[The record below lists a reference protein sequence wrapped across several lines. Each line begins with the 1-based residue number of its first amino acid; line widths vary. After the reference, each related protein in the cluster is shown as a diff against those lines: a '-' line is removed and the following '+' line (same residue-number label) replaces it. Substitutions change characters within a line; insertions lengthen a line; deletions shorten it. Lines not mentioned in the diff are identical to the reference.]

1 MGEIRARRTRYRAG
15 FAVLFMVV
23 LMIACAAPT
32 PTATPQPTPTDTP
45 TPLPTLTLTAT
56 PSPTL
61 TSASTPTATF
71 TPTYTAT
78 PTKCSVAHAVT
89 ATPGIQAV
97 EISSKELAKQL
108 PKSINQQ
115 GVSLKSVSTTI
126 HPEGIYFQACVE
138 LTGIGALTATATMSA
153 RAEEDVI
160 VLSSEDLVVEG
171 APDATMEALARA
183 LFQRLLEDPQWTR
196 VPLPYGRAHC
206 VELQEGYL
214 VIAVLW
220 HTPTPTNT
228 PIPPQALATMF
239 PSNPVY
245 GLISLAKAGASITP
259 HASYDRDTNFLLGL
273 DGTISFP
280 EDYRGSVTNLLLQSL
295 DSRLTNGM
303 VLRNQGENLEEY
315 CNCVMGL
322 RLGEMTADICWYAGK
337 YPDGLHGKIFT
348 RLGVIGARVS
358 PEFYRILEDF
368 QRLSGR

>member
-1 MGEIRARRTRYRAG
+1 MIRKTRCRAG
-15 FAVLFMVV
+15 FAVLFMLA
-23 LMIACAAPT
+23 LMTACAAPT

-45 TPLPTLTLTAT
+45 TPLPTFTPTPTLSPTQTAT
-56 PSPTL
+56 P
-61 TSASTPTATF
+61 TPTVTY

-78 PTKCSVAHAVT
+78 PTKCSVEHAVS
-89 ATPGIQAV
+89 ATPGIRIV
-97 EISSKELAKQL
+97 EISNKELAKQL

-115 GVSLKSVSTTI
+115 GVSLQSVSTTI

-138 LTGIGALTATATMSA
+138 LTGAGVLTATATMSA

-160 VLSSEDLVVEG
+160 VLSPGDLTVEG
-171 APDATMEALARA
+171 APDAITKGLALA

-214 VIAVLW
+214 LIAVLW

-245 GLISLAKAGASITP
+245 GLISMAKAGASITP
-259 HASYDRDTNFLLGL
+259 HASHDRDTNFLLGL
-273 DGTISFP
+273 DGTIYFP
-280 EDYRGSVTNLLLQSL
+280 KDYRGSVSNLLLQSL
-295 DSRLTNGM
+295 DSRLTTGM

-322 RLGEMTADICWYAGK
+322 RLGNMIADVCWRAGK
-337 YPDGLHGKIFT
+337 YPDGLHGEIFT

-358 PEFYRILEDF
+358 PEFYRTLEDF
-368 QRLSGR
+368 QRLSAQ